1 MVMKY
6 RFISTS
12 TGGRTFTSPEEGK
25 SLPIGDSYHV
35 EHTVFN
41 KVDFSDEFPKTC
53 KFVEVQVCP
62 AYPAKLAKP
71 TAAGVPAYY
80 KPFHDGEPAEGCRNA
95 VNLDAVD
102 LPVPDGPKGCMAVV
116 HGRVY
121 NKQLYDEYGYFK
133 RGYWANGAKTQD
145 EAVQQATAK
154 AQADGFHLDDGSQPN
169 LVDCDHPHGAM
180 VGLRKVG
187 TARWNIEP
195 VGVWDDIQGA
205 AGSSKKAAEQTA
217 LGKCNA
223 TLTRASMISIYVN
236 HGVTSCELIASW

>member
-1 MVMKY
+1 VSPSLARQSRKP
-6 RFISTS
+6 TS
-12 TGGRTFTSPEEGK
+12 TASGSILAPRDANQRHQQNDGDEIPLYIHQHGGRTFTSPEEGK

-35 EHTVFN
+35 EHTVFS

-145 EAVQQATAK
+145 EGYSKRQQKLKLMGFTLMMAVNLTLSTAT
-154 AQADGFHLDDGSQPN
+154 
-169 LVDCDHPHGAM
+169 
-180 VGLRKVG
+180 
-187 TARWNIEP
+187 
-195 VGVWDDIQGA
+195 
-205 AGSSKKAAEQTA
+205 
-217 LGKCNA
+217 
-223 TLTRASMISIYVN
+223 TLTAQ
-236 HGVTSCELIASW
+236 W